1 MSTDMH
7 TVFYGEL
14 MFSPKDSPDVHAVS
28 VFSLEDSPDAHAV
41 PVFSLEDAY
50 EEEFF
55 LPKSIYQRNEL
66 IEELRSEDC
75 LILNLL
81 SGNSRS
87 DLFRSDL
94 IETESDLLCF
104 LIKMNQNLCFENNN
118 LRESGHECWFC
129 SQVSYFE
136 KPRWLFT
143 QDYFLE
149 GMDIDV
155 DCVDN
160 SIQLMLDR
168 NQALT
173 FENQSLK
180 ATFYQC
186 HYCFQYSCNSLANP

>member
-7 TVFYGEL
+7 AVFYGD
-14 MFSPKDSPDVHAVS
+14 MGASPKDSYSVHEVS
-28 VFSLEDSPDAHAV
+28 EFSLEEAC
-41 PVFSLEDAY
+41 
-50 EEEFF
+50 EEAFY

-66 IEELRSEDC
+66 IEEIRTEDC
-75 LILNLL
+75 LIFNLL

-87 DLFRSDL
+87 DLLRSDL

-104 LIKMNQNLCFENNN
+104 LIKMNKNLFFENNE
-118 LRESGHECWFC
+118 LREAGHKCWFC

-136 KPRWLFT
+136 KLT
-143 QDYFLE
+143 QDHFLGE
-149 GMDIDV
+149 PEIDV
-155 DCVDN
+155 DCVDT

-173 FENQSLK
+173 FENQSMK

-186 HYCFQYSCNSLANP
+186 HYCFQYSCNSLVY